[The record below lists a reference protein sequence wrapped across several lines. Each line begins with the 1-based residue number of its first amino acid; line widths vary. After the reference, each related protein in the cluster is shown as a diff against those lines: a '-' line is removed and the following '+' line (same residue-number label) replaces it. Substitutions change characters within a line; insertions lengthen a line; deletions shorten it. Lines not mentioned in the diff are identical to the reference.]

1 MVVTVNG
8 STDAK
13 LDGPTSGT
21 AKAAGSLDGAAAEE
35 GHGGPTTSAH
45 SLGGGSAGNSQRSL
59 EADGGTWQLRGGP
72 STSAR
77 SLGAGSAGRSSMGS
91 RRSLEGGRKLAGP
104 TLRAPRFV
112 VPPGQLVGICGE
124 VLFSIQAHSTK
135 FLPTWTAIP
144 DFMEFAAMY
153 LPGFMLLSPF
163 PCCFRGL

>member
-77 SLGAGSAGRSSMGS
+77 SLGAGSAGRSS
-91 RRSLEGGRKLAGP
+91 LEGGRKLAGP

>member
-1 MVVTVNG
+1 MTVNG

-21 AKAAGSLDGAAAEE
+21 AKAPGSLDGAGAEE
-35 GHGGPTTSAH
+35 GHGGPTTSAR

-59 EADGGTWQLRGGP
+59 EADGGTWQPQGGP

-77 SLGAGSAGRSSMGS
+77 SLGAGSAGRSSVGS
-91 RRSLEGGRKLAGP
+91 RRSLEAGRKLAGP
-104 TLRAPRFV
+104 TLHAPRFV

-124 VLFSIQAHSTK
+124 VLFRAHITK
-135 FLPTWTAIP
+135 FLPTWTAYPNFHVNRCHIYP
-144 DFMEFAAMY
+144 V
-153 LPGFMLLSPF
+153 LSPF